1 MKGCLRL
8 LGFPVSVVRFA
19 SALRNRDQF
28 NGGDGCGLYAC
39 RPPFRFDGAFESGM
53 MKPLDRIKGRR
64 SMDLT
69 LPIEQMTTAEKLRA
83 LEAIWESLC
92 REPNDV
98 PSPSW
103 HEDVLQERAKSVQ
116 EGSSQ
121 FTDWPQAKQDIRDVR
136 K

>member
-1 MKGCLRL
+1 
-8 LGFPVSVVRFA
+8 
-19 SALRNRDQF
+19 
-28 NGGDGCGLYAC
+28 
-39 RPPFRFDGAFESGM
+39 
-53 MKPLDRIKGRR
+53 
-64 SMDLT
+64 MDLT

-92 REPNDV
+92 REPNAV

-103 HEDVLQERAKSVQ
+103 HADILQERAKAVE

-121 FTDWPQAKQDIRDVR
+121 FTDWFEAKRNIRDAP